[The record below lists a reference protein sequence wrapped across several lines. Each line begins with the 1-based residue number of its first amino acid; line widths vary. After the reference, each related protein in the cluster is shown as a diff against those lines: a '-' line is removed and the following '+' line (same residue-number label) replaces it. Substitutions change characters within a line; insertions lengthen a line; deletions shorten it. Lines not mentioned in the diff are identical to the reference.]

1 MPKKFRSENT
11 KVTAAK
17 DRKAKAQAEQDAKKR
32 ADAERREAAEWA
44 KGARDASRKEAELAK
59 KAEKLAKK
67 KEADELLKQEE
78 LAISKSKRK
87 PKPPTATSTKPK
99 TAVGSD
105 KVAQRRTEKVEQYQ
119 KDTVQPVASYSA
131 SNIDDALD
139 LMTVVNSPS
148 ATHQADHLRDPA
160 DKSKPASMGGTELDR
175 HPERRHKAAYAAY
188 EERELP
194 ILKQEYK
201 GLRLTQLKQML
212 WKNWQKSPEN
222 PFNQA
227 HLAYN
232 ASRQEADTLVEE
244 TRSKIES
251 RLRVD

>member
-1 MPKKFRSENT
+1 
-11 KVTAAK
+11 
-17 DRKAKAQAEQDAKKR
+17 
-32 ADAERREAAEWA
+32 
-44 KGARDASRKEAELAK
+44 
-59 KAEKLAKK
+59 
-67 KEADELLKQEE
+67 
-78 LAISKSKRK
+78 
-87 PKPPTATSTKPK
+87 
-99 TAVGSD
+99 
-105 KVAQRRTEKVEQYQ
+105 RTEKVEQYQ

-139 LMTVVNSPS
+139 LMTVVTSPG
-148 ATHQADHLRDPA
+148 AGAARQADQLRDSN
-160 DKSKPASMGGTELDR
+160 DISKPTPVGGTEVDR

-201 GLRLTQLKQML
+201 GLRLTQLKQLL

-232 ASRQEADTLVEE
+232 ASRQDADTLVEE